1 MIRLIDYEAGNLAS
15 VSNALNRLGVPFE
28 ISDNVEDLSQ
38 SEGIILPG
46 VGHAGTAMNALQ
58 RKKLDI
64 FIKETTLPVFGICVG
79 MQLFF
84 EHSEE
89 GDAPLMHLLDGR
101 LKRFNHQRLKVPQ
114 MGWNTLSIAGQHSV
128 FEGIE
133 NEAYVYFVHSFYA
146 PVVPETIAV
155 TEYGH
160 AFSAAIAFKNY
171 WGVQFHPEKSG
182 DVGARILENFIKHVK
197 AQR

>member
-15 VSNALNRLGVPFE
+15 VSNALNRLDVPFE
-28 ISDNVEDLSQ
+28 ITDKIEDLSQ

-46 VGHAGTAMNALQ
+46 VGHAGTAMNALK
-58 RKKLDI
+58 RKKLDL

-79 MQLFF
+79 MQLLF

-89 GDAPLMHLLDGR
+89 GDAPLMHILDGR
-101 LKRFNHQRLKVPQ
+101 LKRFNLQGLKVPQ
-114 MGWNTLSIAGQHSV
+114 MGWNTLSFPQKHPM

-133 NEAYVYFVHSFYA
+133 KESYVYFVHSFYV

-160 AFSAAIAFKNY
+160 PFSAAVAFKNY

-182 DVGARILENFIKHVK
+182 VVGARILENFIKHVK
-197 AQR
+197 A